1 MPVVENLEDLW
12 MVSRLQRERKTKEE
26 AEKARRLQASPRASW
41 LGALDCRGPH
51 ALLGIRAQCLCLLA
65 SLRCPKARTKASAG
79 LLNGGL
85 SHPVRPAISIPEHT
99 WLQGS
104 SPTPG
109 TQP

>member
-26 AEKARRLQASPRASW
+26 AEKARRLQASSW
-41 LGALDCRGPH
+41 SGALDCGGPH

-65 SLRCPKARTKASAG
+65 SLRCPKASTKASAG